1 MMLGGLSIMII
12 GKKINIKNMAF
23 ENTVFWKEGFDDGE
37 AQGGYFIRS
46 FDLKKV
52 EEKVEADGTEVVGI
66 KFENNNIEII
76 TKVK

>member
-1 MMLGGLSIMII
+1 MII

-46 FDLKKV
+46 FDLKKFM
-52 EEKVEADGTEVVGI
+52 EKVEADGTEVVGI

>member
-1 MMLGGLSIMII
+1 MII